1 MNLNS
6 WVVSR
11 VPIPGPKKEAECK
24 GDQSV
29 PKYKGDRVIFQE
41 NRRN

>member
-24 GDQSV
+24 GDQNV
-29 PKYKGDRVIFQE
+29 KEIKVFQNIKE
-41 NRRN
+41 IG